1 MVKAHT
7 GSEKRM
13 KAPTN
18 TFVSL
23 GEVERLMKKTIIN
36 FTSELQSLRTGTAS
50 ASMLDSIRVEAYDTN
65 VPLSQVATVSVI
77 DARMLGVSV
86 WDKSTVKAVD
96 RAIRE
101 SNLGLNPIVDGLT
114 LRIPLPAPSVE
125 RRHELVRVSKAFEE
139 NAKVAIRNVRK
150 NVLNNIKRQVGA
162 GTMQQHT
169 MNSLSSKIQDL
180 TDKYVG
186 EVEQLRVMKEKEILT
201 V

>member
-65 VPLSQVATVSVI
+65 VPLSQVASVSVL

-86 WDKSTVKAVD
+86 WDKTTIKAVD

-101 SNLGLNPIVDGLT
+101 SNLGLNPVVDGLT
-114 LRIPLPAPSVE
+114 LRIPLPLPSVE
-125 RRHELVRVSKAFEE
+125 RRHELVRVSKTFEE
-139 NAKVAIRNVRK
+139 SAKVAIRNTRK
-150 NVLNNIKRQVGA
+150 SVLNNIKRQVGA

-180 TDKYVG
+180 TDKYVS
-186 EVEQLRVMKEKEILT
+186 EIELLQATKEKEILT